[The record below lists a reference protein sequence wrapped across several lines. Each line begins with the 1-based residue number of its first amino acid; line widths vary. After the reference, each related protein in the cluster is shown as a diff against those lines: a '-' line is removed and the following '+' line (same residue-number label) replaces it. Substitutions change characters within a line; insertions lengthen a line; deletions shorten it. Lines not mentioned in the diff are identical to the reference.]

1 MKAAFRVVDEKNLTL
16 RLNWAEINKKEI
28 VKKEVRKNKRGIIS
42 KGGNANGS
50 ESSQ

>member
-28 VKKEVRKNKRGIIS
+28 VKKEVRKKRGIIS
-42 KGGNANGS
+42 KEGNANGA